1 MPAWPPTARHP
12 SKSEW
17 GQDPRRILEVRKL
30 YAVGILVYFAAGGI
44 LAISISDFSDWASF
58 MGRHAVYASRL
69 AGSRGRRD
77 QFLAGAERAAT
88 VAALMSPRLRGGVL
102 IVAAPCGQAPARV
115 EFSEFLLNQIRAVR
129 SGFY

>member
-44 LAISISDFSDWASF
+44 LAISISDFTDWASF
-58 MGRHAVYASRL
+58 MGRHAVYAV
-69 AGSRGRRD
+69 AWP
-77 QFLAGAERAAT
+77 AAAVAEINSWREPSG
-88 VAALMSPRLRGGVL
+88 LLRSL
-102 IVAAPCGQAPARV
+102 R
-115 EFSEFLLNQIRAVR
+115 
-129 SGFY
+129 